1 MSRFRESDC
10 ERPDGAPQ
18 SLSPKYA
25 SICQMDLKVVATS
38 RDGRD
43 SDHGR
48 GDHDR
53 DPNRAGVRIV
63 RGRLPNSRYKTVRL
77 RGGDQSNVRLH
88 TADGSSIPHAT
99 YSGGLRDTNSRQPTQ
114 IPAPDV
120 GEEHEQRV
128 AVVVDQL

>member
-1 MSRFRESDC
+1 MSRFPESDC
-10 ERPDGAPQ
+10 EGLAGPR
-18 SLSPKYA
+18 SRYLRKYV
-25 SICQMDLKVVATS
+25 SIFQIGLKVVATS